1 MDASLTRS
9 TRGMGAGNNQERDGL
24 QGTMV
29 KINDAHHQ
37 RALFEPVLYG
47 LTHGV
52 RQLGVLEEA
61 TGENGTQE
69 VRRI

>member
-1 MDASLTRS
+1 
-9 TRGMGAGNNQERDGL
+9 
-24 QGTMV
+24 MV
-29 KINDAHHQ
+29 KINDAYHQ

-52 RQLGVLEEA
+52 HQLGVLEEA
-61 TGENGTQE
+61 TGKNVTQE